1 MRSTPKEAQAVIKL
15 NYCAKEA
22 AFALGVSA
30 KTLANWRS
38 NGFGPAYIKIGN
50 RVYYPI
56 SDLKEWVNEMPRARK
71 IQLVTG

>member
-15 NYCAKEA
+15 NYSAKEA
-22 AFALGVSA
+22 AFALGMSV

-50 RVYYPI
+50 RVLYPI
-56 SDLKEWVNEMPRARK
+56 SDLEEWVNAIPRAYCCNN
-71 IQLVTG
+71 